1 MILVLTLDNGT
12 RIIRSCDE
20 MRVIKDDVEQSV
32 KDVKEEKSKILDNG
46 MEDMKDLNEE

>member
-1 MILVLTLDNGT
+1 LKKLCNRT
-12 RIIRSCDE
+12 
-20 MRVIKDDVEQSV
+20 EQSV